1 MKMGHLCFTMD
12 LGGNFLKTTAGVE
25 FLFSPVFF
33 WGGGGGRFFQMVMN
47 IL

>member
-1 MKMGHLCFTMD
+1 MKMGHLRFTMD
-12 LGGNFLKTTAGVE
+12 LGGKFLKATAGVE

-33 WGGGGGRFFQMVMN
+33 FGGGGRFFQMVMN